1 MIVDALPGGQRSGW
15 AHYLQ
20 SGELI
25 AKRPYSLPTPEDA
38 SCGGDLD
45 DLVCGEVEVVVDEV
59 EVRGCCGDV
68 NNMENMADDDG
79 TTFRRHT

>member
-25 AKRPYSLPTPEDA
+25 AKRPYSS
-38 SCGGDLD
+38 SCDGDLD
-45 DLVCGEVEVVVDEV
+45 DLVCVEVEVVVDEV

-68 NNMENMADDDG
+68 SNMENMADDDG